1 MSVTLH
7 PAATDL
13 KILETVWRN
22 GTPACLSPK
31 ARDLIKVTAAHVRD
45 AAKDT
50 EPVYGIN
57 TGYGKL
63 APVSISPQDNE
74 ALQRNLVLSNCCWVG
89 DPLDAPTV
97 RLMMTLKLLSLG
109 RGASGVRWEVCASI
123 EAMLDRGIKP
133 MVPTQ
138 DSAGAYGDLAP
149 LAHMAAVMTGE
160 GETFFEDKLLPRGI
174 ALDKARLSLLVLG
187 LAHIGIELPQNRV
200 RSGLSIR
207 MSRGVCARTLRSILN
222 S

>member
-13 KILETVWRN
+13 KILETAWRN
-22 GTPACLSPK
+22 GTPACLSPI
-31 ARDLIKVTAAHVRD
+31 ARDLIKVTTTEVRD

-50 EPVYGIN
+50 KPAYEIN
-57 TGYGKL
+57 TGFGKL
-63 APVSISPQDNE
+63 APVRISPQDNE
-74 ALQRNLVLSNCCWVG
+74 TLQRNVVLSNCCWVC
-89 DPLDAPTV
+89 DTLDASTV
-97 RLMMTLKLLSLG
+97 LLMMTLKPLSLG
-109 RGASGVRWEVCASI
+109 RRASGVRWEACASI

-138 DSAGAYGDLAP
+138 DSAGAPGDLAP